1 MCVCVCV
8 CVHMILMYV
17 LSLRHYFF
25 ELIVTLSNVHCLS
38 SLSPH
43 LEFIA
48 STGEWV
54 LVDVVTNRQ
63 RAIDG
68 ILTTVYTC
76 VHEYAKQYMKTCH
89 KQLVVQSTVLLTAS
103 M

>member
-1 MCVCVCV
+1 
-8 CVHMILMYV
+8 MYY
-17 LSLRHYFF
+17 LLDITFSS

-48 STGEWV
+48 STREWI
-54 LVDVVTNRQ
+54 LVDMVTNRQ
-63 RAIDG
+63 RAIEG

-76 VHEYAKQYMKTCH
+76 VYEYGKQCMKSCH

>member
-1 MCVCVCV
+1 
-8 CVHMILMYV
+8 MYYLLDV
-17 LSLRHYFF
+17 TFSS

-54 LVDVVTNRQ
+54 LVDVVINRQ
-63 RAIDG
+63 RAIEG

-76 VHEYAKQYMKTCH
+76 VHEHAKQYMKTCH

>member
-1 MCVCVCV
+1 
-8 CVHMILMYV
+8 MYY
-17 LSLRHYFF
+17 LLDITFF
-25 ELIVTLSNVHCLS
+25 SELIVTLSNVHCLS

-54 LVDVVTNRQ
+54 LVDMVDMVTNRQ
-63 RAIDG
+63 RAIEG
-68 ILTTVYTC
+68 ILTTVYTR